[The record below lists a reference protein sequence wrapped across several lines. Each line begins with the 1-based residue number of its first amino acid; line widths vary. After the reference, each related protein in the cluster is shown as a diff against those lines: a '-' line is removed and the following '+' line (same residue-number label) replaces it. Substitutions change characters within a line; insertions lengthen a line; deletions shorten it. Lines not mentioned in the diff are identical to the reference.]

1 MTNKMTNKIINNYKR
16 KNFTDKF
23 FTIPAVLSVIIF
35 TKEFYS
41 SNDELRGFTEDFLN
55 KEYKD
60 YLFKSRTLLYSRVI
74 KDFYINNN
82 NPDSLVHSI
91 DNFISKETQIKTK
104 EKGKDS
110 QKDIIDKWRKVIDSH
125 D

>member
-91 DNFISKETQIKTK
+91 DNFISTETQIKTK